1 MSRDGP
7 DWWRAEQEYTDETIR
22 KETLAEMFDAAVDRY
37 GDAAAQRYKGGV
49 YDRSLTPEVLP
60 SAPAGEFTALSYAEM
75 GDVVRKLAAGF
86 RELGVTA
93 GDCVGIYANTR
104 MEWAH
109 SDFALL
115 AAGAVVTTVYTES
128 SADRVRYLLDD
139 PDAVGV
145 VVENES
151 LLDTLATVEDDL
163 DLSFVV
169 VMDECDGYADRDDV
183 YTLADLHA
191 LGEETYEE
199 AAYRDWL
206 AERTPEDLASL
217 IYTSGTTGKPKGVRL
232 THYNFR
238 ENVNQARKRIGPRPD
253 KPDDMSTLGPHMDSI
268 SFLPLAHVLERM
280 AGHFLMFASGT
291 TVGYA
296 ENPDTVGDDIETL
309 QPNVGISVPRV
320 YERIFD
326 QMREQASESPV
337 KQRIFEWAVDVG
349 QTYSRT
355 DSPGPLLRAK
365 HAIADRLVYST
376 VRENLGGNVDFF
388 VSGGGSLSA
397 DLAHLF
403 LAMDLTILEGY
414 GLTETSPVVTVNPP
428 EDVRPGT
435 MGPPVT
441 DVEIRIDEDIVA
453 DDQFPDATGTVG
465 ELLVTGPNVTDGYWN
480 MPGRTTR
487 AFTDDGFFRTGDIV
501 ERTADDYLV
510 YRDRIKRLLVLSTGK
525 NVSPGHIEDRFST
538 TDRVDQIMVVG
549 DDRKFVAAII
559 VPDFEAMDR
568 WAAEEGI
575 DLPDS
580 YRARCDDERVREWIG
595 ETVSQVNDDLERVE
609 QIKRFEL
616 VAEEWTADNDML
628 TPSMKKKRRN
638 ITAAYEDRIERLYA
652 EAAVEAD
659 D

>member
-1 MSRDGP
+1 MSRDGTGP
-7 DWWRAEQEYTDETIR
+7 GWWRAEQEYTDEIIR
-22 KETLAEMFDAAVDRY
+22 RETLAEMFDAAVERY

-49 YDRSLTPEVLP
+49 YDRSLTPDVVP
-60 SAPAGEFTALSYAEM
+60 AAPDGRYASLSYAEM
-75 GDVVRKLAAGF
+75 GGLVRRLTAGF

-93 GDCVGIYANTR
+93 GDCVGIYADTR

-128 SADRVRYLLDD
+128 SADRVQYLLDD

-151 LLDTLATVEDDL
+151 LLDTLASVEDDL

-169 VMDECDGYADRDDV
+169 VMDEYDRDADR
-183 YTLADLHA
+183 ADLYRIGDDA
-191 LGEETYEE
+191 YDEDSYREWLGE
-199 AAYRDWL
+199 RSPD
-206 AERTPEDLASL
+206 DLASL

-232 THYNFR
+232 THENFR

-253 KPDDMSTLGPHMDSI
+253 KPEDVPTLGPHMDTI

-280 AGHFLMFASGT
+280 AGHFQMFACGT

-296 ENPDTVGDDIETL
+296 ESPDTVGDDIEL
-309 QPNVGISVPRV
+309 LRPNVGISVPRV

-326 QMREQASESPV
+326 QMRQQASESPV
-337 KQRIFEWAVDVG
+337 KQRIFEWAVEVG
-349 QTYSRT
+349 KTYSKT

-365 HAIADRLVYST
+365 HALADRLVYST
-376 VRENLGGNVDFF
+376 VRESLGGNVDFF

-414 GLTETSPVVTVNPP
+414 GLTETSPVVSVNPP

-441 DVEIRIDEDIVA
+441 DVDFRVDEDIVA
-453 DDQFPDATGTVG
+453 DDQFPAATGTVG

-480 MPGRTTR
+480 MPGRTKR

-501 ERTADDYLV
+501 EVTDDDYLV
-510 YRDRIKRLLVLSTGK
+510 YKDRIKRLLVLSTGK

-538 TDRVDQIMVVG
+538 SDRVDQIMVVG
-549 DDRKFVAAII
+549 DGRKFVAAVI

-568 WAAEEGI
+568 WADEAGV
-575 DLPDS
+575 DLPES
-580 YRARCDDERVREWIG
+580 YQARCRDERVREWVG
-595 ETVSQVNDDLERVE
+595 ETVAEVNDGLEPVE
-609 QIKRFEL
+609 RIKRFEL
-616 VAEEWTADNDML
+616 VSEEWTPDNDLL

-638 ITAAYEDRIERLYA
+638 ITAAYEDRIERLYE
-652 EAAVEAD
+652 EADIEAD